1 MCNKINFDGSS
12 SKFCSHIDKCS
23 VKIRSPKSNHN
34 KVTEESCKHEKY
46 SKNGQY
52 IYLDL
57 IKMLQNFW
65 HILIK
70 A

>member
-12 SKFCSHIDKCS
+12 SKCCSHIDKCS

-34 KVTEESCKHEKY
+34 KVTEESSKHEKY
-46 SKNGQY
+46 SKMVN
-52 IYLDL
+52 IYFDL

-65 HILIK
+65 HIMIY